1 MHDSWND
8 QRGNLEPGHTLLPGR
23 RFLGKEKLHTSEQYS
38 QSSPTPPTMPITS
51 NYPDLPLQ
59 ESDIFS
65 FLFSR
70 KDRPFPDDKVIFQDG
85 EDLSRQST
93 FAQVKQSAVDFGK
106 GLKNIFKV
114 RKGDVLAIF
123 APNDI
128 DFAPVV
134 FGALWAGCVVSPA
147 NPGYTVGEL
156 AFQLK
161 DSAAKAVA
169 CHLSVLE
176 TVKKACNEVDIPHS
190 NIFTI
195 GTKSDPTQRIRHW
208 TSMRDSE
215 EGGTR
220 DRSPKFAPKNDP
232 AFLVYSSGTTGKPKG
247 VTLTHFN
254 MTSNIQQIQLT
265 ENWLTWD
272 GSKSC
277 PGLPDAPKGKGDKV
291 LACLPFFHIYGL
303 NILIHSPL
311 YSGVHVLVLP
321 KFEIERWC
329 QLVQDHRVTFSYLVP
344 PIVLLL
350 CKHACVDQYDLSS
363 LRMTNSGAAPLTR
376 ELVEALFARTG
387 VRVKQGYGLSETSP
401 TIFVQRWQDWDK
413 PVGACGWM
421 VPNCQAKFCAVGGE
435 DQVRDTTELPRGET
449 GELYIKGPNI
459 FKGYHNNA
467 AATRDC
473 LSDDGWFRTG
483 DVGHVDDAG
492 NLFITDRAKELIKY
506 KGFQVA
512 PAELEGYLA
521 DHPEVDDVAVVGV
534 ESAALGTEMPKAY
547 IVRKGGLKAVRP
559 GDDEEII
566 RWMNAKVANHK
577 KLRGGIKFVDEVP
590 KSASG
595 KILRRVLKEDAKKE
609 MEAMNK
615 KLKAKL

>member
-220 DRSPKFAPKNDP
+220 DRSLKFAPKNDP

-272 GSKSC
+272 GSKMAQRTGGDLDARGVPVLRV
-277 PGLPDAPKGKGDKV
+277 PGRLRTPRAQRLEVVQLEPVTGQEQLDVQRQAGVTAGQDEAVAADPVLVARVVAHHPLEQRVGQRSEAHGGAGMPVADLLDRVRGQHPD
-291 LACLPFFHIYGL
+291 
-303 NILIHSPL
+303 
-311 YSGVHVLVLP
+311 GVHRAGIQLGPVLGD
-321 KFEIERWC
+321 R
-329 QLVQDHRVTFSYLVP
+329 
-344 PIVLLL
+344 
-350 CKHACVDQYDLSS
+350 
-363 LRMTNSGAAPLTR
+363 AA
-376 ELVEALFARTG
+376 
-387 VRVKQGYGLSETSP
+387 
-401 TIFVQRWQDWDK
+401 
-413 PVGACGWM
+413 
-421 VPNCQAKFCAVGGE
+421 
-435 DQVRDTTELPRGET
+435 
-449 GELYIKGPNI
+449 GEL
-459 FKGYHNNA
+459 
-467 AATRDC
+467 
-473 LSDDGWFRTG
+473 
-483 DVGHVDDAG
+483 G
-492 NLFITDRAKELIKY
+492 NGLVRC
-506 KGFQVA
+506 
-512 PAELEGYLA
+512 
-521 DHPEVDDVAVVGV
+521 GV
-534 ESAALGTEMPKAY
+534 
-547 IVRKGGLKAVRP
+547 
-559 GDDEEII
+559 
-566 RWMNAKVANHK
+566 
-577 KLRGGIKFVDEVP
+577 
-590 KSASG
+590 
-595 KILRRVLKEDAKKE
+595 
-609 MEAMNK
+609 
-615 KLKAKL
+615 